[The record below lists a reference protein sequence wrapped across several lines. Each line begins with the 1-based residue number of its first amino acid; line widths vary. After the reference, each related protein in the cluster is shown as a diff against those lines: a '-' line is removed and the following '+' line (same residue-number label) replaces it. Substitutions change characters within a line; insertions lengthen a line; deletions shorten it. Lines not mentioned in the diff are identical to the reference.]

1 MLVWPIFGVIS
12 ASAWN
17 YTSSSLA
24 KSNHVI
30 WFQKIISEMIV
41 VSLVIEEG
49 RGGLSMNNCMLIE
62 KKIELNHYQDRANF
76 LLQLMKIASA
86 PLNFVTWHLI
96 ACHSKINA
104 T

>member
-30 WFQKIISEMIV
+30 WYQKIISEMIV

-49 RGGLSMNNCMLIE
+49 RGLSMNNCMLIE